1 MSIQLHLY
9 LVSLRK
15 LQSLKHQL
23 SGIRFLEKKCE
34 GQWFELTY
42 SDAILTL
49 GKEYT
54 WNLSGLSWKAFIHI
68 KYEIHGYNWEEC
80 QIHEIISYPSLYDSF
95 TIIEQMQ
102 HKSKTETTLCKT
114 NREIQSYFSLEWS
127 KYAPYSKV
135 TVLNVKCVLVFLS
148 RATEMTFPCFF
159 RRTNLSISLLYICF
173 FNSDSSKE
181 PMFPLGV
188 TPKHNLLHF

>member
-9 LVSLRK
+9 LVLLRK

-23 SGIRFLEKKCE
+23 SGIRFLGKKCVC
-34 GQWFELTY
+34 QWFELTY

-80 QIHEIISYPSLYDSF
+80 QIHEIIAYPSLYEPF

-102 HKSKTETTLCKT
+102 HKSKTETILCKINMRFT
-114 NREIQSYFSLEWS
+114 KLFQFRVKQICPILKSHSFKCEMCAGIPFKSHRNDFSL
-127 KYAPYSKV
+127 
-135 TVLNVKCVLVFLS
+135 FLS
-148 RATEMTFPCFF
+148 
-159 RRTNLSISLLYICF
+159 
-173 FNSDSSKE
+173 
-181 PMFPLGV
+181 
-188 TPKHNLLHF
+188 